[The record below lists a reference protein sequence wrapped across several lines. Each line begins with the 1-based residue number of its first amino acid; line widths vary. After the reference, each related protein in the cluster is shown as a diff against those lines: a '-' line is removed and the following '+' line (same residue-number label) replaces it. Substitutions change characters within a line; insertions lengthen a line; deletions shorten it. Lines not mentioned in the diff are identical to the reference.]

1 MIISVDSEK
10 AFGKT
15 WEYIMLK
22 LQRDGDTEE
31 YMNTK

>member
-15 WEYIMLK
+15 WQSIMWN
-22 LQRDGDTEE
+22 LQREKDTEE